1 MRTFCKRNL
10 RTDFQARVALGA
22 RMTDSDI
29 PLRLK
34 ALREAS
40 GLSIRALAH
49 RLGMSSSGYAHY
61 ENPARFKD
69 QFLPMQLTLDLAR
82 IMAPMSVSGDHVMG
96 LAGST
101 AQLVPAGTE
110 PAGFAEDSARPW
122 APNAPDKAA
131 LAEAIHALAPQAMNP
146 GTFQMAR
153 AIPELGL
160 LAGDILIVDRKR
172 LPEAGELAIANAQT
186 DHGTLA
192 TVVGRFLPPLLFT
205 AESLTQGTIL
215 DVTTGAVAVYHP
227 IVASFRTFVRRS

>member
-1 MRTFCKRNL
+1 
-10 RTDFQARVALGA
+10 
-22 RMTDSDI
+22 MTESDV

-40 GLSIRALAH
+40 GLSIRALAD

-69 QFLPMQLTLDLAR
+69 QFLPMHLAR
-82 IMAPMSVSGDHVMG
+82 DLLRIISPLGVSADQILA

-101 AQLVPAGTE
+101 AQAAPAAAD

-122 APNAPDKAA
+122 SPSPPQKAA
-131 LAEAIHALAPQAMNP
+131 LAEAIHALAPQALNP

-153 AIPELGL
+153 PIPELGL

-186 DHGTLA
+186 DQGTLS
-192 TVVGRFLPPLLFT
+192 TVIGRFLPPLLFT
-205 AESLTQGTIL
+205 AESLTQGLIL

-227 IVASFRTFVRRS
+227 IVATFRTLARP